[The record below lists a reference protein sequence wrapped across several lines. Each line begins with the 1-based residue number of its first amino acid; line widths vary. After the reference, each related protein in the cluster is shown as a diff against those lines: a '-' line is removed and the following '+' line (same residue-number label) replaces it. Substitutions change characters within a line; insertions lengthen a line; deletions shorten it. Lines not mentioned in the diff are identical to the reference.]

1 MKIERVYFLKD
12 IKIVR
17 LAKNEGEK
25 MIFYYINDEKYEK
38 SVIER
43 AKKKFKDFIATY
55 ELKTDMLDI
64 ITWKNKHGG
73 NDHYIRFVVDKA
85 EGKLYISGDLGSAVV
100 HVWDDNMTLEKW
112 SYRSGMYFLE
122 KIEAT
127 SEKPYFDPELFEED
141 LLIEL
146 EKYYKEDLEEEK
158 QELMEIIDEL
168 QIYCESSSIISDY
181 LEDKVIDLFGDDY
194 LEWIYDCGRRYPSRI
209 LMWQTAMQM
218 AVRQLE
224 KGNQHE

>member
-1 MKIERVYFLKD
+1 
-12 IKIVR
+12 
-17 LAKNEGEK
+17 

-127 SEKPYFDPELFEED
+127 SEKPAFDAELFEED
-141 LLIEL
+141 LLDEL
-146 EKYYKEDLEEEK
+146 KENYEEDFEEK
-158 QELMEIIDEL
+158 RAQLMEIIDDL
-168 QIYCESSSIISDY
+168 QICCESSGIVPDDY
-181 LEDKVIDLFGDDY
+181 LEDEVIELFGDDY
-194 LEWIYDCGRRYPSRI
+194 WEWFQNCGRRYPSRI

-224 KGNQHE
+224 KGDQHE